1 MLSLKSK
8 LLKSLQEIAGFK
20 GIGDTNLLEEISL
33 GLSHSTLGSMI
44 FKKWNFNEILVKSVE
59 YHHRPYMAPANLKQL
74 IYIVYLADCMV
85 EIDKKRFRYEF
96 IDEDVIDYFNLSDRN
111 TFDILHKILRE
122 SYESQ
127 LLTTL

>member
-1 MLSLKSK
+1 
-8 LLKSLQEIAGFK
+8 
-20 GIGDTNLLEEISL
+20 
-33 GLSHSTLGSMI
+33 
-44 FKKWNFNEILVKSVE
+44 
-59 YHHRPYMAPANLKQL
+59 MAPANLKQL